1 MKTIFIFS
9 ILISI
14 CFLSCTNTQKTNKSI
29 TTNIEQQ
36 NTEKKNT
43 TLLNAGVDFIANG
56 DSPTTWE
63 LTLNYED
70 SIRFKT
76 NDGIALTFATN
87 KCNRTET
94 PVGIKFYT
102 TIKKETI
109 EINIFTNLC
118 DKKRKTQ
125 IVTVQYI
132 GKTYTGCGS
141 YLKNSALNNKWI
153 LYKIRGKFVED
164 YKTTPT
170 LLIDIDKNICK
181 GNDGCNNLNAS
192 IIVQGDKIIFN
203 EIKFSKNTCSDND
216 FTTILKKQMSNQI
229 ANYFFKDGK
238 LYLYLIDD
246 SLLAFKPTN

>member
-1 MKTIFIFS
+1 MKTKYIIL

-14 CFLSCTNTQKTNKSI
+14 CFLSCTNSRKANKSF
-29 TTNIEQQ
+29 TTNIKQQ
-36 NTEKKNT
+36 NIEKKNT
-43 TLLNAGVDFIANG
+43 ALLNTGVDFIANG
-56 DSPTTWE
+56 DAPTTWK
-63 LTLNYED
+63 LSLNYED

-102 TIKKETI
+102 TLKNETI
-109 EINIFTNLC
+109 EINIFTKLC
-118 DKKRKTQ
+118 DEKKKIQ
-125 IVTVQYI
+125 IVTIQYLA
-132 GKTYTGCGS
+132 KTYTGCGS
-141 YLKNSALNNKWI
+141 YLKNTALNNKWI
-153 LYKIRGKFVED
+153 LYKLRGKFVED

-170 LLIDIDKNICK
+170 LVIDIDKNTCK
-181 GNDGCNNLNAS
+181 GNDGCNNINTS

-203 EIKFSKNTCSDND
+203 EIKFIKNTCADND

-246 SLLAFKPTN
+246 SLLSFKPTN